1 MANPQDELD
10 LRALRAQVA
19 ALTAR
24 VHQLEQRAGIE
35 PPGYQTPSV
44 PAPSAAVTPPPPAP
58 GSSAQ
63 HPPPGPPGDR
73 VPVAP
78 AYAAPPPPPDRENL
92 EGRIG
97 KVWINRI
104 GILAILAGVA
114 YFIQYAFQNNWIGEQ
129 GRVAIGVVAAIV
141 LLLWSERFR
150 SKGYAPFSYSLKA
163 VGIGILYL
171 SFWAA
176 SSYFH
181 FVPVEAS
188 FVAMSLVTAFT
199 VFLAIQQNAE
209 ILVVYAMIGGF
220 STPAALSTGQNHEV
234 VLFTYVAILDLAILA
249 TSIFKPWRRL
259 MWGSFIG
266 TAILFAGW
274 AARYYTY
281 QQRTTTV
288 LFATLFAAIFAAI
301 PLLTPL
307 EKSRWHKGIST
318 TLILLPIV
326 NAATY
331 FLVLYAMYEQEKT
344 KLTWYALALAA
355 VYLFLSSLFRRRVGA
370 EPNTL
375 KLINMLHV
383 AGAIGFITLAV
394 PLKLNAHWITIGWL
408 VESAVLLFVAVR
420 TQTNFLRYFAGITL
434 ALGVIRLLIVDS
446 DHIQN
451 TLIFNARFATYLVAI
466 AIMGAILYFGERV
479 ASSREISVI
488 RLAGVALNL
497 LALIG
502 LTLEAHDYFSRQIA
516 AAYNVAGYTQH
527 YTDLRLAWDF
537 SYSAIWLL
545 YGAGMMAF
553 GFWKRD
559 AFVRWQA
566 LVLMAFTVGKVFIYD
581 TWSLEKA
588 YRILSFIGLGV
599 VLMAISFIYQRDWL
613 KLSSRAADE
622 SAKGI
627 SA

>member
-1 MANPQDELD
+1 M
-10 LRALRAQVA
+10 
-19 ALTAR
+19 
-24 VHQLEQRAGIE
+24 
-35 PPGYQTPSV
+35 
-44 PAPSAAVTPPPPAP
+44 
-58 GSSAQ
+58 
-63 HPPPGPPGDR
+63 
-73 VPVAP
+73 
-78 AYAAPPPPPDRENL
+78 
-92 EGRIG
+92 
-97 KVWINRI
+97 WINRI

-150 SKGYAPFSYSLKA
+150 RKGYAPFSYSLKA

-209 ILVVYAMIGGF
+209 ILVLYAMIGGF
-220 STPAALSTGQNHEV
+220 ITPAALSTGQNHEV

-274 AARYYTY
+274 AERYYTY

-301 PLLTPL
+301 PLVTPL

-383 AGAIGFITLAV
+383 AVAIGFITIAV

-408 VESAVLLFVAVR
+408 IESAVLLFVAVR

-434 ALGVIRLLIVDS
+434 ALGVIRLLMIDS
-446 DHIQN
+446 DHIQSM
-451 TLIFNARFATYLVAI
+451 LIFNSRFATYLVAI

-479 ASSREISVI
+479 ASSREMSVI
-488 RLAGVALNL
+488 RLAGIALNL

-502 LTLEAHDYFSRQIA
+502 LTLEAHDYFSRQVA
-516 AAYNVAGYTQH
+516 ASYSVAGYTER
-527 YTDLRLAWDF
+527 YTDLHLAWDF

-613 KLSSRAADE
+613 KLSPRAAE
-622 SAKGI
+622 KGAKGI